1 MPLSQLVGFRQF
13 LKNHIDAI
21 KIAIHSR
28 LRKRVENMQLMIG
41 QARRDETSAAV
52 YKEKHG
58 GENIK
63 EAKEEKKQEEVY
75 KFR

>member
-1 MPLSQLVGFRQF
+1 M
-13 LKNHIDAI
+13 
-21 KIAIHSR
+21 
-28 LRKRVENMQLMIG
+28 RKRVEAMELIIR
-41 QARRDETSAAV
+41 QARRDEQAPKV

-63 EAKEEKKQEEVY
+63 EAKEEKKTEEVF